1 MSFTASIAANIRNRF
16 FQIVMLENMHLYY
29 DTVVAN
35 LIEILFQFLY
45 YFVITLRKIKSICK
59 LK

>member
-16 FQIVMLENMHLYY
+16 FEIVMSENMHLYY
-29 DTVVAN
+29 DNVVAN
-35 LIEILFQFLY
+35 FIDILFQFLY
-45 YFVITLRKIKSICK
+45 YFEITLREIKSRCK